1 MLGKLYTVYH
11 VSSAVLIC
19 SPFGWRYS
27 GDIFQ
32 GYGNWDGNTVLG
44 LCSQQ
49 CHQTQEKVSKHQLAA
64 KGKCTDCTGK
74 EIPQKNCC
82 PRLERA
88 KQRRSSQKSSPAC
101 CFLVLIESRSLS
113 EAPNTGCGYQG
124 RLSDLILLT
133 VWSHWCIMALALV
146 KSLTQPLHEHLPQI
160 THPGSVLC
168 DLLPFPFSNSVVL
181 NTRNWFCWSLFS

>member
-1 MLGKLYTVYH
+1 MGDTRCLVNSTQYTTYLVPY
-11 VSSAVLIC
+11 SSVL
-19 SPFGWRYS
+19 PLAEDTQETYFRDMGTEMA
-27 GDIFQ
+27 
-32 GYGNWDGNTVLG
+32 TVLG

-49 CHQTQEKVSKHQLAA
+49 GHQTQEKVSKHQLAA

-82 PRLERA
+82 PRLGRA
-88 KQRRSSQKSSPAC
+88 KQRRSSHKSSPAC

-133 VWSHWCIMALALV
+133 V
-146 KSLTQPLHEHLPQI
+146 
-160 THPGSVLC
+160 
-168 DLLPFPFSNSVVL
+168 
-181 NTRNWFCWSLFS
+181 